1 MEPFYIATSTCTG
14 PLQVLSPAL
23 TICSVAVIDVY
34 LQFNILL
41 LASFNT
47 KIIIVLFLRR
57 AL

>member
-41 LASFNT
+41 LALFNT
-47 KIIIVLFLRR
+47 KIIICTVVM
-57 AL
+57 